1 MSWFV
6 PVQGDPLLLA
16 IPTDRLRALQRPTA
30 RRDLLVM
37 RVIRACRAA
46 GRPEE
51 TARRVG
57 QHLAAAG
64 VLGER
69 PGGLVQLQSLLY
81 EDPLLRRALHGLGLD
96 GSYRAAPPDLVP
108 ALECCR
114 ALAWAIRLQSA
125 RLGAAWAG
133 PHPLEDSAPPRFQ
146 PHWLGRQPRA
156 VLAPSALTVG
166 R

>member
-6 PVQGDPLLLA
+6 PVQGDALLLA

-37 RVIRACRAA
+37 RVIRACRAS

-57 QHLAAAG
+57 QHLATAG
-64 VLGER
+64 AGQR

-96 GSYRAAPPDLVP
+96 GPYRPAPPDLVP
-108 ALECCR
+108 ALECCVPSPR
-114 ALAWAIRLQSA
+114 AIRLQSA
-125 RLGAAWAG
+125 RLGPHGPARTRSRILPRHCSSPNGSAG
-133 PHPLEDSAPPRFQ
+133 SR
-146 PHWLGRQPRA
+146 GRR
-156 VLAPSALTVG
+156 
-166 R
+166 

>member
-6 PVQGDPLLLA
+6 PVSGDPLLLA

-46 GRPEE
+46 SRPEE

-57 QHLAAAG
+57 QHLVTAG
-64 VLGER
+64 ALGER
-69 PGGLVQLQSLLY
+69 PGSLVQLQSLLY

-96 GSYRAAPPDLVP
+96 GPYRLAPPDLVP

-114 ALAWAIRLQSA
+114 ALAWAVRLQTA
-125 RLGAAWAG
+125 RLGAAWADSR
-133 PHPLEDSAPPRFQ
+133 PLEDAALPRFQ

-156 VLAPSALTVG
+156 ALVAT